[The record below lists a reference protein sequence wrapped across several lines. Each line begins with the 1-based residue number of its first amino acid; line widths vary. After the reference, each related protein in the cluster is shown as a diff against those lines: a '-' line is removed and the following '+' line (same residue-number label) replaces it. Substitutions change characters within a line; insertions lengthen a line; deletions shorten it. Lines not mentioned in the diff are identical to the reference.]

1 MYTCSS
7 YSFCLDDQYFHF
19 AIATGQK
26 ETIDLVAVDAITIV
40 VAGVAG
46 ASATVN
52 LLLLS
57 VGCQTSLGP
66 RKGEC

>member
-26 ETIDLVAVDAITIV
+26 ETIDLVAVDAIP
-40 VAGVAG
+40 
-46 ASATVN
+46 
-52 LLLLS
+52 LLLLVLRVLQLLS
-57 VGCQTSLGP
+57 TYSCYP
-66 RKGEC
+66 